1 MCPLYPCFFSIF
13 HKALSGN
20 EDGVRDSISVDKEK
34 KHEVVK
40 TVVYGDP
47 TSSEHTKSIPA
58 CVTIVSE
65 KDLKTS

>member
-40 TVVYGDP
+40 TVV
-47 TSSEHTKSIPA
+47 
-58 CVTIVSE
+58 
-65 KDLKTS
+65 